1 MEENGIING
10 GSCFRPFTG
19 GLIMI
24 RKRMLH
30 YVIAVGCIAG
40 MIGVLNGEAL
50 AENTP
55 EEGNAVEETIAET
68 AEEIELS
75 EEERIPVSELS
86 EALPENF
93 FFSSGAGGWETGL
106 VINDDWSF
114 SGDFHDSEMGDNS
127 EEYPHGTIYVC
138 RFNGQFKEPEQISP
152 YSFRLELMDLA
163 QDGEEGDE
171 TIEDEIRYVVS
182 YPYGLEDCSE
192 FVLYLPGTPLTEL
205 DEDCQMWTNMY
216 LRWEEM
222 ETLPEGFYI
231 LYNPA
236 AGEAFAGMTDDYTI
250 PEE

>member
-1 MEENGIING
+1 
-10 GSCFRPFTG
+10 
-19 GLIMI
+19 MI

-86 EALPENF
+86 EALPEYF

-106 VINDDWSF
+106 TINDDWSF
-114 SGDFHDSEMGDNS
+114 SGDFHDSEMGDS
-127 EEYPHGTIYVC
+127 GEEYPHGTIYVC
-138 RFNGQFKEPEQISP
+138 SFSGQFKEPEQISP

-192 FVLYLPGTPLTEL
+192 FILYLPGTPLAEL

-236 AGEAFAGMTDDYTI
+236 AGEAFAGMTDDYMI